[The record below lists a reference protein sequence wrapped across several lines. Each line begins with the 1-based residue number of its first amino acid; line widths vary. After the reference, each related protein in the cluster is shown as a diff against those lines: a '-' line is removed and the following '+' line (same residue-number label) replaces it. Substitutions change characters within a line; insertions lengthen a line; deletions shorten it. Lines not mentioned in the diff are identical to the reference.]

1 METFDT
7 ITLSDTQAYID
18 ILTKYAHLRNSY
30 KIRHRHYTLDTE
42 RGYVEMAR
50 MRVEKMN
57 EAAAEIE
64 QLTPQVKQIVQ
75 QVDANLAA
83 DPKNKRARLLRLYC
97 DVIAADVYEVQ
108 RLQTKISSLRS
119 QVFRSQKPT
128 DTTAASATHTE
139 SSLFD

>member
-18 ILTKYAHLRNSY
+18 ILSKYAHLRNSY
-30 KIRHRHYTLDTE
+30 KIRHRHYTHDTE

-75 QVDANLAA
+75 QVDANLAT